1 MSIAVSATLAVNEA
15 LDERRRQ
22 GKPVLPLG
30 FGEAGLPVHPAL
42 RAQLAAAV
50 GRNAYG
56 PVAGSPD
63 IRRAAA
69 GYWDRRDLP
78 TDPALVVAGPGS
90 KPLLY
95 GLLLAIGGDLV
106 VPCPSWV
113 SYAAQ
118 VQLTGR
124 EALFVPTAPGEGGV
138 PDPDAMAAA
147 VTRARSAG
155 RTVNSVVVTLPDNP
169 TGTLAG
175 AETVRRFSE
184 VARTLD
190 LVIIADEI
198 YRDLV
203 YDDAAAGFASPS
215 AYAPERTVVTTALSK
230 SLALGGWRL
239 GVARLPDSPLGRE
252 LRTEL
257 LGTASEIWSCPSAP
271 IQQVA
276 AYAFGEPAELVDHVA
291 RSRRLHGIVSGAVA
305 DRFRAAKAA
314 LATPRAAFYQY
325 PDFATWRGSLALD
338 HDVHTGADLAGL
350 LMRRYGLGVLP
361 ASAFGEEPEALRLR
375 VATGLLYGETP
386 EQREAAL
393 AASDPLALPWIGA
406 ALDRIEEV
414 LADVTGV

>member
-1 MSIAVSATLAVNEA
+1 MPVAVSATLAVNEA

-30 FGEAGLPVHPAL
+30 FGEAGIPVHPAL

-50 GRNAYG
+50 GRGAYG

-63 IRRAAA
+63 LRRAAA
-69 GYWDRRDLP
+69 GYWERRGLS
-78 TDPALVVAGPGS
+78 TDPELVVAGPGS

-95 GLLLAIGGDLV
+95 GVLLALGGDVV

-118 VQLTGR
+118 AQLIGR
-124 EALFVPTAPGEGGV
+124 EPVYVPTRPDEGGV

-147 VTRARSAG
+147 VTRARAAG
-155 RTVNSVVVTLPDNP
+155 RTVTAVVVTLPDNP
-169 TGTLAG
+169 TGTLATPR
-175 AETVRRFSE
+175 TVRRMAE
-184 VARTLD
+184 VARALD
-190 LVIIADEI
+190 LVIISDEI

-203 YDDAAAGFASPS
+203 HDPEAVVASP
-215 AYAPERTVVTTALSK
+215 AEYAPERTIVTTALSK
-230 SLALGGWRL
+230 SLALGGWRI
-239 GVARLPDSPLGRE
+239 GVARLPDGPLGTG
-252 LRTEL
+252 LRARL
-257 LGTASEIWSCPSAP
+257 LGIASEIWSCPSAP
-271 IQQVA
+271 IQQAA
-276 AYAFGEPAELVDHVA
+276 AYAFAEPTELTEHVR
-291 RSRRLHGIVSGAVA
+291 RSRRLHAVVAGAVA
-305 DRFRAAKAA
+305 ERFRAAKAT
-314 LATPRAAFYQY
+314 LAAPRAAFYQY

-338 HDVHTGADLAGL
+338 HDVHTGADLSAL
-350 LMRRYGLGVLP
+350 LMNRYGLGVLP

-406 ALDRIEEV
+406 ALTRVEEV
-414 LADVTGV
+414 LADVTGG